1 MVAISCLLLIVA
13 PLEVFPYLALVS
25 TIFCVL
31 GWACYW
37 LGGTRWWRDWHA
49 YAFILAN
56 FVFMTRAVTNE
67 NPFQEPDFPPQMFL
81 QFENF
86 VYLYVLLA
94 SLAISFRPRHQFWGG
109 VCGAGFWGVHIYWL
123 TTLPDTVLELD
134 EDARIQDMMVN
145 PYSVDL
151 GVQLQHIVVFLI
163 VAVLLALSTEA
174 SLRLAR
180 RQVRAERRFAN
191 LSRYVAAETVEDLA
205 TRDDLFGA
213 ETERRAAILF
223 TDIVGFS
230 TLSEA
235 RPPREVIGLLRDTH
249 ALIEQSIFA
258 HRGVL
263 DKFIGDGAMATFG
276 VAQTTGTEARD
287 AVACAQDIL
296 AKIDA

>member
-1 MVAISCLLLIVA
+1 M
-13 PLEVFPYLALVS
+13 
-25 TIFCVL
+25 
-31 GWACYW
+31 
-37 LGGTRWWRDWHA
+37 
-49 YAFILAN
+49 
-56 FVFMTRAVTNE
+56 
-67 NPFQEPDFPPQMFL
+67 
-81 QFENF
+81 
-86 VYLYVLLA
+86 
-94 SLAISFRPRHQFWGG
+94 
-109 VCGAGFWGVHIYWL
+109 HIYWL